1 MKELLKQM
9 AVYNVWAHKK
19 IMDAVLSIPVEK
31 QKAEIPSS
39 FSSLEKTIL
48 HMWDAESIWW
58 QRMKLHERLMI
69 PSENFKGTTVEAVN
83 GLLSQSALWEAWVN
97 NVSENMLEHVF
108 ECRNKKGDQIKMPI
122 WQMLT
127 HIFNHG
133 TYHRGQLVNM
143 RRQLGVKKI
152 PQTDFSLWSRG
163 RRV

>member
-19 IMDAVLSIPVEK
+19 IMDAVLSIPVEN

-48 HMWDAESIWW
+48 HLWDAESIWW

-83 GLLSQSALWEAWVN
+83 GLLSQSTLWEEWVN
-97 NVSENMLEHVF
+97 NVSDNMLEHVF
-108 ECRNKKGDQIKMPI
+108 EFRNKKGDQIKMPI
-122 WQMLT
+122 WQMLF
-127 HIFNHG
+127 HVFNHG

-143 RRQLGVKKI
+143 FRQLGVEKI
-152 PQTDFSLWSRG
+152 PGTDFSTFVRNKK
-163 RRV
+163 

>member
-48 HMWDAESIWW
+48 HLWDAESIWW

-83 GLLSQSALWEAWVN
+83 GLLSQSTLWEEWVN
-97 NVSENMLEHVF
+97 NVSDNMLEHVF
-108 ECRNKKGDQIKMPI
+108 EFRNKKGDQIKMPI
-122 WQMLT
+122 WQMLF
-127 HIFNHG
+127 HVFNHG

-143 RRQLGVKKI
+143 FRQLGVEKI
-152 PQTDFSLWSRG
+152 PGTDFSTFVRNKK
-163 RRV
+163 

>member
-97 NVSENMLEHVF
+97 NVSDNMLQHVF
-108 ECRNKKGDQIKMPI
+108 EFRNKKGDQIKMPI

-143 RRQLGVKKI
+143 LRQLGVKKI

>member
-97 NVSENMLEHVF
+97 NVSDNMLEHVF
-108 ECRNKKGDQIKMPI
+108 EFRNKKGDQIKMPI
-122 WQMLT
+122 WQMLF
-127 HIFNHG
+127 HVFNHG

-143 RRQLGVKKI
+143 FRQLGVEKI
-152 PQTDFSLWSRG
+152 PGTDFSTFVRNKK
-163 RRV
+163 